1 MELILASTSPYRRQL
16 LERLA
21 IPFRCEAPDTDETPL
36 PGESP
41 AKLACRLATAKARS
55 VATRFPDALV
65 LGSDQVASIDGSCIG
80 KPGNHENA
88 LLQLRSSSGRRVSFF
103 TGLALLGHSRG
114 LKLEAMEP
122 FTVEFRPLG
131 EAEIQSYLQREQPY
145 DCAGSFKC
153 EGLGISLFE
162 RMSGDDP
169 TSLEG
174 LPLIATSRLLREAG
188 VACP

>member
-16 LERLA
+16 LQRLA
-21 IPFRCEAPDTDETPL
+21 IPFRCESPDTDEAPL

-41 AKLACRLATAKARS
+41 AALACRLATAKAAS
-55 VATRFPDALV
+55 VAARFPEALV
-65 LGSDQVASIDGSCIG
+65 LGSDQVASIDDNCIG

-88 LLQLRSSSGRRVSFF
+88 VIQLRASSGRRVSFF
-103 TGLALLGHSRG
+103 TGLTLLSHSRG
-114 LKLEAMEP
+114 LKLEIMEP
-122 FTVEFRPLG
+122 FTVEFRSLN
-131 EAEIQSYLQREQPY
+131 ETEIESYLQREQPY

-174 LPLIATSRLLREAG
+174 LPLIATSKLLRTAG
-188 VACP
+188 LACP